1 MNRRTFNHTML
12 STLGAWMID
21 PPSLW
26 SQTHPDLRVNGPRV
40 LKLLEEL
47 ATFGHTKEGGVSRV
61 AYSTANV
68 EARQF
73 VTEIMR
79 QAGLE
84 PSVDVAGNIVGRRPG
99 KEPNLP
105 PLSMGSHIDTVPDGG
120 RYDGTLG
127 SLGAIEAAQ
136 TLAENDITTR
146 HHLEVIVFQNEE
158 GGKTGSRALI
168 GKLTEKD
175 LDRVTHSGK
184 TIREGITILGGDP
197 TKLDEVKRQP
207 GDVAAFLE
215 LHIEQGAVL
224 DKERI
229 HIGVVEGIVG
239 IRRWNVIIDGVA
251 NHAGTT
257 PMNDRHDALVA
268 AARFIESVRHVVTTM
283 PGQQVGTVGQIQA
296 FPGAPNVVPGQVTT
310 SLEIRDLDMKK
321 IDSIFEKIRT
331 EALAIGRESGTEF
344 QFDPFYLS
352 EGAPTDERLR
362 EFVAESAQSLGLTS
376 HRMPSGAGHD
386 AQSLAQL
393 GPIGMIF
400 IPSVGGISHSPK
412 ELSRPEDIVSGVN
425 VLLHTLLKTDTSL

>member
-1 MNRRTFNHTML
+1 ML

-26 SQTHPDLRVNGPRV
+26 SQPRPDLRINGPRV

-47 ATFGHTKEGGVSRV
+47 AAFGATTEGGVSRV
-61 AYSTANV
+61 AYSPANI
-68 EARQF
+68 EARRY

-79 QAGLE
+79 QARLE

-99 KEPNLP
+99 KLPNLP
-105 PLSMGSHIDTVPDGG
+105 PLSLGSHIDTVPDGG

-127 SLGAIEAAQ
+127 SLGAIEVAQ

-146 HHLEVIVFQNEE
+146 HPLEVIVFQNEE

-168 GKLTEKD
+168 GKIAEKD
-175 LDRVTHSGK
+175 LGRVTHSGK
-184 TIREGITILGGDP
+184 TIREGIRMLGGDP
-197 TKLDEVKRQP
+197 TKLDEAKRRP
-207 GDVAAFLE
+207 GDVTAFLE

-224 DKERI
+224 DKERVN
-229 HIGVVEGIVG
+229 IGVVEGIVG
-239 IRRWNVIIDGVA
+239 IRRWNVSIDGIA

-257 PMNDRHDALVA
+257 PMSDRHDALVA
-268 AARFIESVRHVVTTM
+268 GARFIETVHRVVTSI
-283 PGQQVGTVGQIQA
+283 PGRQVGTVGQIQA
-296 FPGAPNVVPGQVTT
+296 FPGAPNVVPGRVTT

-321 IDSIFEKIRT
+321 IDSIFEKIKT
-331 EALAIGRESGTEF
+331 EALAIGRDSGTEF
-344 QFDPFYLS
+344 EFDAFYIS

-362 EFVAESAQSLGLTS
+362 SFVDESARSLGLTS
-376 HRMPSGAGHD
+376 LGMPSGAGHD

-400 IPSVGGISHSPK
+400 IPSVGGISHSPQ
-412 ELSRPEDIVSGVN
+412 ELSRPEDIVNGVN
-425 VLLHTLLKTDTSL
+425 VLLHTLLKADASL